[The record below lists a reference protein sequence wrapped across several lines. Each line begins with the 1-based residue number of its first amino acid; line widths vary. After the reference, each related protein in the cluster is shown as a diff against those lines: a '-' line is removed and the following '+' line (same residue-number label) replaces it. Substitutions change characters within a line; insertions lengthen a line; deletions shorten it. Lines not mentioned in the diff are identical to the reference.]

1 MNKPDLRVVARL
13 IEILYVNGS
22 MKKTYLQMRAGLNYN
37 VFKEYLKWMLER
49 GLIDRIKDDEGE
61 EKIEL
66 TDKGIEAYSRFV
78 AWVKEMMQGLPL

>member
-1 MNKPDLRVVARL
+1 MSGGVLFIPYRIAR
-13 IEILYVNGS
+13 
-22 MKKTYLQMRAGLNYN
+22 A
-37 VFKEYLKWMLER
+37 
-49 GLIDRIKDDEGE
+49 IKDDEGG